1 MTFSSL
7 TWNTKK
13 TIPCV
18 PQTLNIKLHHFQNN
32 PRICW
37 GSIVQ
42 CRLLQTVRSCT
53 FDNLRKSPF
62 THDRKQSL
70 FLRRFRGI
78 CVPRTLW
85 WPLSYLTLIG
95 GNDIVKPRAVTWH
108 CFIFQIKSLIGWF
121 EIRFEKAYICGRS
134 TFWSS
139 SKILCWKCRN
149 LLFTLVFRPI
159 KTWVASCIVRRISCS
174 SVFLP

>member
-1 MTFSSL
+1 MKY
-7 TWNTKK
+7 KK

-32 PRICW
+32 LRICW

-95 GNDIVKPRAVTWH
+95 RNDIVKPRAVTWH
-108 CFIFQIKSLIGWF
+108 CSIFQIKSLIGWF
-121 EIRFEKAYICGRS
+121 EIRFGKAYKN
-134 TFWSS
+134 TFAVEVPFDPVPWFFVENAETSYLRLYLDQ
-139 SKILCWKCRN
+139 SKLG
-149 LLFTLVFRPI
+149 
-159 KTWVASCIVRRISCS
+159 
-174 SVFLP
+174 